1 MNFTA
6 KGKGSSKVV
15 LRLSSIRREGR
26 AYMTTVGA
34 GAYLVDP
41 ETGCCEGIEGC
52 VGYTLLLAPNSLR
65 RLRRELKS

>member
-6 KGKGSSKVV
+6 KGKGGSKVV
-15 LRLSSIRREGR
+15 LRLSSIRREGK

-41 ETGCCEGIEGC
+41 QTGYCEGVEGC
-52 VGYTLLLAPNSLR
+52 VGHTLILAPNSLR
-65 RLRRELKS
+65 RLREELKS